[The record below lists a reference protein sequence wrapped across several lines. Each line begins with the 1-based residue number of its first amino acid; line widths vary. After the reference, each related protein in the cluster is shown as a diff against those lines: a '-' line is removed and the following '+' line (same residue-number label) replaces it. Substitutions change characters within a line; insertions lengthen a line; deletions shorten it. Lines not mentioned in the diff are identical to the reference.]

1 MDNTIDSLEIELE
14 YVGDFNGKG
23 IKNLKKNLKEISELC
38 QEVKINDE
46 AIKKIRSLSKGIAS
60 LSASGSGLKTLVT
73 QLGKLS
79 KMNLSKLGDAENPAD
94 DNKKQAKSGKVDVD
108 TSAAKQ
114 KVEEFYSKVK
124 QGYSVFD
131 SVKNSNPFKK
141 ITGSVSTFA
150 NKTKEKLSGIITSV
164 KALKA
169 GFGYIGN
176 TISAPFKKLFSSLSG
191 SEGKFAKLKSS
202 LSKIPSTV
210 SKLSASMTKLKTV
223 MGKALGTSINKT
235 VSGMSKLLR
244 AFKSVAMYQGMF
256 RLIMLIQ
263 DGFKTGVNNVYQ
275 YSKAIGGELANS
287 MDRIAA
293 STQQFKNSLGAAAAP
308 LINALAPAI
317 EYVIDKA
324 VALMNVINQ
333 LFARLSGASTWT
345 KAVKTQKE
353 YAEAATGAAKATKNW
368 VTGLDELN
376 IMPSSSGGSGGA
388 SEDYSSMFE
397 EVPIDSEFS
406 TWIDSFKA
414 AIDEGDWAGVGSMLG
429 EKINE
434 LIETIDFKEVGK
446 KIGNGLQSALEFSN
460 SFLDTINF
468 EGVGSGIADM
478 LNGAFSE
485 IDFALAG
492 ETFLKKWRILADT
505 IYGFVTTFDWSQ
517 FGTVIGDFVTGW
529 FSGLD
534 LGKAASTLSES
545 VKGILSSAISLVKT
559 IDWSQFGTDL
569 WNSLVS
575 MVSNID
581 WAGLVSKAFEFVG
594 NVIKGGIN
602 FITGIATAI
611 KETITQNKSS
621 FGESGGEILAGIW
634 EGIKNAISNAAQWA
648 KDYIFTP
655 IWEGICEVF
664 GIASPAKEMEPLGGY
679 IIDGIVSGIGNIWDK
694 IKEKFTAFYDKIVL
708 WFDNRIEKF
717 KYQGSKILKG
727 IKDGVGNIWTSIKEK
742 FSTFWTN
749 LSSWFSSKTSSFK
762 SLGTNLITN
771 VKNGLGN
778 IWNSVKEKFTKFWT
792 DLKAW
797 FKSKV
802 LSFKVEWDTSTRLGK
817 ALQDMGLKGFPKLSF
832 YAQGGFPT
840 QGQMFVAREA
850 GPELVGT
857 IGGRTAVANND
868 QIVAGITAGV
878 ESANARQNALLA
890 EQNSLLRQLLAKE
903 FTAEVTTSS
912 IASGLIRKNVRDGKV
927 TVPVAG

>member
-14 YVGDFNGKG
+14 YVGDFKG
-23 IKNLKKNLKEISELC
+23 LKNLKKHLKGLAEVCE
-38 QEVKINDE
+38 EVKINDD
-46 AIKKIRSLSKGIAS
+46 AIKKIRSLSKGITS
-60 LSASGSGLKTLVT
+60 ISASSPGLKTVVS
-73 QLGKLS
+73 QLKQLS
-79 KMNLSKLGDAENPAD
+79 KINLSNLDGGEDKTSKVAD
-94 DNKKQAKSGKVDVD
+94 KASTQASTRIDTKS
-108 TSAAKQ
+108 TKQ

-131 SVKNSNPFKK
+131 NIKNLNLFEK
-141 ITGSVSTFA
+141 ITGNVSAFA
-150 NKTKEKLSGIITSV
+150 NKIKEKFSGILTSV

-191 SEGKFAKLKSS
+191 SEGKLAKLKSS
-202 LSKIPSTV
+202 LSKIPSV
-210 SKLSASMTKLKTV
+210 VKKLSSAMSKLKSV
-223 MGKALGTSINKT
+223 MSKALGVGINKS
-235 VSGMSKLLR
+235 VKGLSKLFN

-256 RLIMLIQ
+256 RMIMLIQ
-263 DGFKTGVNNVYQ
+263 DAFKVGVANVYQ
-275 YSKAIGGELANS
+275 YSKAIGGTLASS
-287 MDRIAA
+287 MDRISA
-293 STQQFKNSLGAAAAP
+293 STQQFKNSIGAAAAP

-376 IMPSSSGGSGGA
+376 IMPSSSGSGKA
-388 SEDYSSMFE
+388 TEDYGSMFE

-406 TWIDSFKA
+406 TWIDSLKE
-414 AIDEGDWAGVGSMLG
+414 AISKGDWTGVGSMLG
-429 EKINE
+429 GKINE
-434 LIETIDFKEVGK
+434 LIEAIDFKEVGK
-446 KIGNGLQSALEFSN
+446 KIGSGLQSALEFSN

-468 EGVGSGIADM
+468 EGVGSGIANS
-478 LNGAFSE
+478 LNSAFGE

-492 ETFLKKWRILADT
+492 ETFSKKWKVLADT

-517 FGTVIGDFVTGW
+517 FGTAIGDFVEGW
-529 FSGLD
+529 FNGLD
-534 LGKAASTLSES
+534 LGKAASAFSTALKGMFTSATDFVKS
-545 VKGILSSAISLVKT
+545 V
-559 IDWSQFGTDL
+559 DWSNLGTNI
-569 WNSLVS
+569 WNGLVS
-575 MVSNID
+575 MISNID
-581 WAGLVSKAFEFVG
+581 WGGLVSKAFEFVG

-611 KETITQNKSS
+611 KETITQNKGA

-664 GIASPAKEMEPLGGY
+664 GIASPAKEMKPLGGY
-679 IIDGIVSGIGNIWDK
+679 IIEGLIAGIGDIWTKVKGAFKDFFTSLYTWFDEKKENWQNQGKKVVSGIKGGLGTIWDSLVGKFTTFFKSFYTWFDEKKQNFKNQGGKIVSGIKEGLGDIW
-694 IKEKFTAFYDKIVL
+694 
-708 WFDNRIEKF
+708 
-717 KYQGSKILKG
+717 
-727 IKDGVGNIWTSIKEK
+727 
-742 FSTFWTN
+742 
-749 LSSWFSSKTSSFK
+749 
-762 SLGTNLITN
+762 TN
-771 VKNGLGN
+771 VK
-778 IWNSVKEKFTKFWT
+778 SKFTTFWT
-792 DLKAW
+792 DLKDW

-802 LSFKVEWDTSTRLGK
+802 LKFRVEWDTTSDIGS
-817 ALQDMGLKGFPKLSF
+817 ALSKMGLKGLPKLSF

-878 ESANARQNALLA
+878 ESANTRQNALLA

-912 IASGLIRKNVRDGKV
+912 IASGLNRKNVRDGRV